1 MNAIKRDFKRRLACI
16 EAKTSEIEDAEL
28 TAARHRRLLRWYV
41 HACNLIGKR
50 FLRLGL
56 DPTSVAGLK
65 LGEEAAAE
73 LGAIPDT
80 EALRMADEAIVH
92 RYSIACGTASSEF
105 IANIERSASNMCKNF
120 KADLANASL
129 EDFINSTSIN
139 FANASFVE
147 LLTFNTA
154 IDYLIEAVNTLH
166 D

>member
-1 MNAIKRDFKRRLACI
+1 MSAIKRDFKRRLACI
-16 EAKTSEIEDAEL
+16 EAKTSGIEDAEL
-28 TAARHRRLLRWYV
+28 TAARHRELLRWCV
-41 HACNLIGKR
+41 HVCNLIRDR
-50 FLRLGL
+50 FLLLGL
-56 DPTSVAGLK
+56 DPTSAVRLK

-120 KADLANASL
+120 KTDLANASL

-139 FANASFVE
+139 FANAS
-147 LLTFNTA
+147 LGPR
-154 IDYLIEAVNTLH
+154 Y
-166 D
+166 

>member
-41 HACNLIGKR
+41 HVCNLIR
-50 FLRLGL
+50 ERLLRLGL
-56 DPTSVAGLK
+56 DPTSAGLK
-65 LGEEAAAE
+65 LGKEAAAE

-80 EALRMADEAIVH
+80 EALRMADEAIVQ
-92 RYSIACGTASSEF
+92 RYSIACGTGSSEF

-154 IDYLIEAVNTLH
+154 IDYLIEAANTLH